1 MNAPH
6 VVCGAFSCLSTAAL
20 EAIGGGATKV
30 GPCLLVLRLL
40 LLRLSDVLYPLVL
53 RVWRACGS
61 SAGSFSFGAS
71 LPSVHELS
79 QTLPNGAVDNRC

>member
-1 MNAPH
+1 MRG
-6 VVCGAFSCLSTAAL
+6 VLRLSTAAL

-30 GPCLLVLRLL
+30 GPCLLDLRLL
-40 LLRLSDVLYPLVL
+40 LLRLGCSVS
-53 RVWRACGS
+53 AS
-61 SAGSFSFGAS
+61 SASGGLAGSFAGAS